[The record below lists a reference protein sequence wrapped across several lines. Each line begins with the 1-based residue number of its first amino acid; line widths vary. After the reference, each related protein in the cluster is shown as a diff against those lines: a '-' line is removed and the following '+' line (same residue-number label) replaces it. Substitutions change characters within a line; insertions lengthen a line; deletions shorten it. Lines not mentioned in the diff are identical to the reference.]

1 MSFFD
6 SASKWATFV
15 GTALFLGG
23 WSVPSSEVVKLIGA
37 VLGGWRGGG
46 GGGDI
51 GTPESKW
58 AALLRRVNVTDTV
71 GGRSC

>member
-1 MSFFD
+1 M
-6 SASKWATFV
+6 
-15 GTALFLGG
+15 GG

-37 VLGGWRGGG
+37 VLGGWRGV
-46 GGGDI
+46 GGDI

-71 GGRSC
+71 RGRSC

>member
-6 SASKWATFV
+6 STSKWATFV

-46 GGGDI
+46 GYI

>member
-46 GGGDI
+46 I

-71 GGRSC
+71 RGRSC